1 MANPHYPASPS
12 DTAPLAAVPARPGPP
27 SGPPPGSRPADR
39 RTLLLRGGGLVVIA
53 VVAGLVW
60 YLVRHDSTPEQ
71 PVAQPSAQSQG
82 FAFEL
87 VEGPVKATDCAD
99 NSYSG
104 AKKYFQ
110 ENPCTSLSRALYT
123 APSGSAKAL
132 VSVAVVT
139 MPTAAQ
145 ATALKQL
152 TDTDGTGNVSDLV
165 RDGTYHG
172 SGAPKLSGDKAE
184 YESEA
189 TGTDV
194 TIVLA
199 DFYAGHQDPALL
211 QRIAKD
217 ALKLSAK
224 QR

>member
-1 MANPHYPASPS
+1 MANPQYPASPS

-27 SGPPPGSRPADR
+27 PGPPPRDP
-39 RTLLLRGGGLVVIA
+39 RTPLLRGAGLVVIA

-60 YLVRHDSTPEQ
+60 YLIRHDSTPAE
-71 PVAQPSAQSQG
+71 PAAQPPSASSE
-82 FAFEL
+82 FAFKL
-87 VEGPVKATDCAD
+87 AEGPVKATDCAA

-104 AKKYFQ
+104 AQKYFQ
-110 ENPCTSLSRALYT
+110 GNPCTSLSRALYT
-123 APSGSAKAL
+123 VQSGTAKTL
-132 VSVAVVT
+132 VSVALVT

-145 ATALKQL
+145 AVSLKQL
-152 TDTDGTGNVSDLV
+152 TDQDGTGNVSDLV
-165 RDGTYHG
+165 RDGTYHAA
-172 SGAPKLSGDKAE
+172 GAPKLSSADAE
-184 YESEA
+184 YASEV

-199 DFYAGHQDPALL
+199 DFYAGHKDPAKL